1 MLDHVFL
8 TVSDIERSVR
18 FYEQALSPLGIT
30 HLGNF
35 DGEDGPDGHPD
46 LKGFFWEGMGIFWLR
61 DGTSS
66 PPSAHIGFRARNT
79 GEVDA
84 FHRAALA
91 AGATDNGSPGIR
103 DYYDPRY
110 YAANILDP
118 DGHSIE
124 VVYKSWQHPLPS
136 NA

>member
-8 TVSDIERSVR
+8 TVSDIERSVA
-18 FYEQALSPLGIT
+18 FYDQALAPLEIV
-30 HLGNF
+30 HLGDFN
-35 DGEDGPDGHPD
+35 GADGPEGHPD
-46 LKGFFWEGMGIFWLR
+46 LAGFFWEGMGILWLR
-61 DGTSS
+61 PGAPQPGST
-66 PPSAHIGFRARNT
+66 HTGFRARSVQQ
-79 GEVDA
+79 VDA

-91 AGATDNGSPGIR
+91 AGGTDNGKPGYR

-124 VVYKSWQHPLPS
+124 VVYKNWQHPLP
-136 NA
+136 ATA